1 MLLSKRSLPFYRLVK
16 RGIGHIEILW
26 IEIFLRF
33 SYGIAKA
40 LVVNYLTLTEEL
52 DGVSNVGIVHK
63 AKNIVIGGSCLLLCY
78 YHVFAT
84 TLSVALR
91 RHLSQRARL
100 LVRSAKFIIGSPSG
114 RAVSVS

>member
-1 MLLSKRSLPFYRLVK
+1 MILRDAQ
-16 RGIGHIEILW
+16 GIGE
-26 IEIFLRF
+26 
-33 SYGIAKA
+33 A
-40 LVVNYLTLTEEL
+40 LIMHDLTLTQKL
-52 DGVSNVGIVHK
+52 DGVAYIGIIRQ
-63 AKNIVIGGSCLLLCY
+63 AQNIIIGGSCLLFCY